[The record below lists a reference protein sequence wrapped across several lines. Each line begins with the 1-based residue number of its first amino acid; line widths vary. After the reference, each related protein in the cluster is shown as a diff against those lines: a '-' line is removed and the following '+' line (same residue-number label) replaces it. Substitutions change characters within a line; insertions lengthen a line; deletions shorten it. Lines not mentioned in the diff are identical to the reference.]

1 MNDTPLSMDAE
12 LFILSWAKLQYATL
26 LNPTDEITLDAKRDV
41 AERLQRD
48 FSITELQ
55 LLARAESFY
64 TVSFKE
70 REETGFLQFSTDEI
84 ESLI

>member
-1 MNDTPLSMDAE
+1 MNETTLSMDAQ
-12 LFILSWAKLQYATL
+12 LFILSWAQLQYATL
-26 LNPTDEITLDAKRDV
+26 LSPTDETVSTAKREV
-41 AERLQRD
+41 ANRLQRD

-70 REETGFLQFSTDEI
+70 REETKFLQFPADEI